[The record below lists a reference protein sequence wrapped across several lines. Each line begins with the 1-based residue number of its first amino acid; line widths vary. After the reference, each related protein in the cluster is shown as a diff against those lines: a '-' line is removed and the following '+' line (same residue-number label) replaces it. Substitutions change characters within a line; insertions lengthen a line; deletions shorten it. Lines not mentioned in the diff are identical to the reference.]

1 MKVFADL
8 RVQLKASTWLDQT
21 QKMRVQSK
29 LVGPDQDWAAGKLDW
44 RVSNFDLT
52 IFCRNKEQVLCH
64 KALMAAAS
72 PFVASLL
79 EEVPDVPNPVLVL
92 DDVEVVHLR
101 RW

>member
-1 MKVFADL
+1 
-8 RVQLKASTWLDQT
+8 
-21 QKMRVQSK
+21 MRVQSK

-64 KALMAAAS
+64 RALMAAAS

-79 EEVPDVPNPVLVL
+79 EDVPGVPNPVLVL

-101 RW
+101 R